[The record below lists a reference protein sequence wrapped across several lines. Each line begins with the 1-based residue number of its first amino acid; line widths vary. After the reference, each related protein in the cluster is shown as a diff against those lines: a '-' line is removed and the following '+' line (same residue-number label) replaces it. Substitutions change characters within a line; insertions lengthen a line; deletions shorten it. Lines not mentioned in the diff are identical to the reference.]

1 MSKKVVKNQKTLDGL
16 INFNRSSY
24 FTHFE
29 LSNFQRKYRKFFKF
43 DILSVDRFFM
53 RSKITNHS
61 ISVTVVCVH
70 RFKVTYTNWI
80 GSYEFTALSG
90 REFIEKLIKHQIY

>member
-1 MSKKVVKNQKTLDGL
+1 
-16 INFNRSSY
+16 
-24 FTHFE
+24 
-29 LSNFQRKYRKFFKF
+29 
-43 DILSVDRFFM
+43 M

-70 RFKVTYTNWI
+70 RFKITYTNWI